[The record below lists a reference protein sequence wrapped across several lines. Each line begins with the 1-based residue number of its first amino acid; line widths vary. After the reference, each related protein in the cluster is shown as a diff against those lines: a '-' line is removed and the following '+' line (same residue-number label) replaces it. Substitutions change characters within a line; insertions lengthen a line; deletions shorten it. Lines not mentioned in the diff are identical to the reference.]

1 LTSSIARFCAS
12 CLLLMLG
19 ACAPEPGDGPAS
31 ETAEVNKAP
40 ESVRAVVDSVGAYCF
55 ELTSARDR
63 VLLGEPLALLV
74 SLKNCSDQSVE
85 VRNLL
90 APEYGLLGIRVGYLE
105 NEQFY
110 DPPVRRDGRG
120 KGYIELAVGEAIA
133 ATIPVY
139 FGRDG
144 WLLDT
149 PGQYSFQAEYLVDD
163 VEVTSG
169 RITVQVDAPSNE
181 KHQSAANS
189 FMSPAAA
196 RYYFLGGG
204 DDQGREALRAL
215 AEKHPG
221 TPWSAYASLGLAID
235 AVSSSTDAIHEVAC
249 QSLFAS
255 INDVENDWISA
266 LRGYEALS
274 DCTGEKN
281 SDSDWARARDEFVH
295 HHPVAGTILND

>member
-1 LTSSIARFCAS
+1 
-12 CLLLMLG
+12 
-19 ACAPEPGDGPAS
+19 
-31 ETAEVNKAP
+31 
-40 ESVRAVVDSVGAYCF
+40 
-55 ELTSARDR
+55 
-63 VLLGEPLALLV
+63 
-74 SLKNCSDQSVE
+74 
-85 VRNLL
+85 
-90 APEYGLLGIRVGYLE
+90 LLGIRVGFSDDE
-105 NEQFY
+105 RFY

-120 KGYIELAVGEAIA
+120 REYVELAVGEAIA

-169 RITVQVDAPSNE
+169 RVTVQVDAPSSE

-189 FMSPAAA
+189 LMSPAAA

-204 DDQGREALRAL
+204 DDRGSEELRAL
-215 AEKHPG
+215 ADKHPG
-221 TPWSAYASLGLAID
+221 TPWAAYASLGLAID
-235 AVSSSTDAIHEVAC
+235 AVSSSADATREVAC

-255 INDVENDWISA
+255 IQDVENDWISA

-274 DCTGEKN
+274 DCIGETN
-281 SDSDWARARDEFVH
+281 SDSDWARARDDFVRR
-295 HHPVAGTILND
+295 HPVAGTILND

>member
-1 LTSSIARFCAS
+1 
-12 CLLLMLG
+12 
-19 ACAPEPGDGPAS
+19 
-31 ETAEVNKAP
+31 
-40 ESVRAVVDSVGAYCF
+40 
-55 ELTSARDR
+55 LTSARDR
-63 VLLGEPLALLV
+63 ILLGEPLALLV

-90 APEYGLLGIRVGYLE
+90 APEYGLLGIRVGYLD

-120 KGYIELAVGEAIA
+120 KGYVELAVGEAIA

-144 WLLDT
+144 WLLGM

-169 RITVQVDAPSNE
+169 RVTVQVDAPSSE

-204 DDQGREALRAL
+204 DDRGREALRAL
-215 AEKHPG
+215 AEEHPG
-221 TPWSAYASLGLAID
+221 TPWAAYAGLGLAID
-235 AVSSSTDAIHEVAC
+235 AVSSSTDEIHEVAC
-249 QSLFAS
+249 QSLFVS
-255 INDVENDWISA
+255 IHDVENDWISA
-266 LRGYEALS
+266 LRGYETLS
-274 DCTGEKN
+274 DCSDDTS
-281 SDSDWARARDEFVH
+281 SDSDWDRARDEFVH
-295 HHPVAGTILND
+295 RHPIAGTILND